1 MWFLDGSRV
10 NTEEDDNSDVEM
22 QRSGHTTSS
31 ELRISAAR
39 QEDAGY
45 YTCQP
50 VDDAQV
56 LYRANVTVTSTTGKL
71 EHEDVMS
78 GVVSLALCEGNPPV
92 TPQRSSNADVDDC
105 FVASAKT
112 PWKKQS
118 HCRWFE
124 TLWYSCNVSACVYPV
139 KCAHITT
146 GLYFLWLC
154 SLQWRHNECDGVATH
169 RGLDCLFNRLF
180 RRRSKKTSKLRLT
193 SLSEGNSSVT
203 GEFPAQRASSSENVF
218 IWWRHHVGSYRCCNP
233 FTHILQESFH

>member
-71 EHEDVMS
+71 EQEEFMS
-78 GVVSLALCEGNPPV
+78 HVVSLALCEGNPQV
-92 TPQRSSNADVDDC
+92 TPQRSSNADFDAC
-105 FVASAKT
+105 FVAVPT
-112 PWKKQS
+112 I
-118 HCRWFE
+118 C
-124 TLWYSCNVSACVYPV
+124 
-139 KCAHITT
+139 
-146 GLYFLWLC
+146 
-154 SLQWRHNECDGVATH
+154 WRNT
-169 RGLDCLFNRLF
+169 
-180 RRRSKKTSKLRLT
+180 
-193 SLSEGNSSVT
+193 
-203 GEFPAQRASSSENVF
+203 RA
-218 IWWRHHVGSYRCCNP
+218 VGD
-233 FTHILQESFH
+233 